1 MAEAL
6 ATAAPATD
14 FSITEPLTWDEICE
28 RYPDQWVV
36 LVEIDRGDADH
47 VRRFRSARVVG
58 AGKTRREPLEQ
69 SRLLRQRYSGFG
81 HYYTGP
87 ITTSIAHLLR

>member
-1 MAEAL
+1 MIEVPTAE
-6 ATAAPATD
+6 
-14 FSITEPLTWDEICE
+14 FVVSEPLIWKQICE

-36 LVEIDRGDADH
+36 LVDIDWRDEDH
-47 VRRFRSARVVG
+47 NTGFRTARVAG

-69 SRLLRQRYSGFG
+69 ARPLKRGYPGFG

-87 ITTSIAHLLR
+87 IIGPVARLFL